1 MLIEKIGIFILFLGP
16 LVFFHELGHFF
27 FARLFGV
34 RVEVFSI
41 GFGPKILKVKRGDTE
56 YAVSL
61 IPLGGY
67 VKMYGDDP
75 LNKDA
80 IPEDQREFS
89 FTFKGKWARF
99 WIVMGGPL
107 ANFIMAYVIFF
118 SLFMIGERLP
128 ELKVGVLPNVSTLY
142 ESGVRSGDVIKK
154 VNGKEVFNP
163 SDIVLEG
170 DDLIKTMT
178 VERMGDDQIVTLN
191 MTGEEFIQEFIKFPP
206 SLRSAILV
214 DAKGNKYALSSEQG
228 KMNWDISYD
237 QIQQS
242 WTPSTPLYLYPL
254 KIDSS
259 EVTLQD
265 GNHEVNLEKERKL
278 VFPNY
283 KSLNKALTDNG
294 FKTLDLTV
302 KSIKANSPAEKSGIK
317 KGDVIISLEGVKI
330 YSFEDLG
337 QNLQK
342 IKTATVKVSAWR
354 NGEIKNFDVKPEIV
368 NQNGEVLK
376 LIGVYSGG
384 VFQPLKFI
392 ETKSKGFASSLG
404 LSFVRTWETI
414 IKTLEGFK
422 KLVMAEVSFKTI
434 GGPLA
439 IGKVA
444 SDSFNTSMSYFFQ
457 LMALISVNL
466 GVINLFPIP
475 VLDGGHIMFIILEIL
490 NRGPISR
497 RKMEI
502 AQQVG
507 LSLLLMLMVGAIF
520 NDFSRFF

>member
-41 GFGPKILKVKRGDTE
+41 GFGPKILKFKKGDTE
-56 YAVSL
+56 YAISL

-80 IPEDQREFS
+80 IPEDQRKFS

-118 SLFMIGERLP
+118 SLFMAGERLP
-128 ELKVGVLPNVSTLY
+128 ELKVGVLPKVSALY
-142 ESGVRSGDVIKK
+142 ESGIRSGDVIKK
-154 VNGKEVFNP
+154 VNGEEVFNP
-163 SDIVLEG
+163 SDIILEG

-178 VERMGDDQIVTLN
+178 IGRMGQEHIVTLN
-191 MTGEEFIQEFIKFPP
+191 MTGEDFIEEFVKFPP
-206 SLRSAILV
+206 TLRSSVLV
-214 DAKGNKYALSSEQG
+214 DAKGNKFALSSEKG

-242 WTPSTPLYLYPL
+242 WTPTTTLYLYPAKL
-254 KIDSS
+254 DSS
-259 EVTLQD
+259 EITLKGKEQ
-265 GNHEVNLEKERKL
+265 EVNFEKERTL
-278 VFPNY
+278 TFANY
-283 KSLNKALTDNG
+283 ESLDKALTDNG
-294 FKTLDLTV
+294 YKTLDLAV
-302 KSIKANSPAEKSGIK
+302 KSIKMKSPADKAGIK
-317 KGDVIISLEGVKI
+317 QGDVIVSLEGIEI

-342 IKTATVKVSAWR
+342 TKTESVKVSLWR
-354 NGEIKNFDVKPEIV
+354 DGEIKNFDIKPEV
-368 NQNGEVLK
+368 MNQNGQVIK

-392 ETKSKGFASSLG
+392 ETKSKGFFPAIG
-404 LSFVRTWETI
+404 QSFVRTWETI
-414 IKTLEGFK
+414 VKTLEGFK

-475 VLDGGHIMFIILEIL
+475 VLDGGHIMFIFLEIL

>member
-1 MLIEKIGIFILFLGP
+1 MLIEKVAIFILFLGP
-16 LVFFHELGHFF
+16 LVFFHELGHFL

-41 GFGPKILKVKRGDTE
+41 GFGPKILKFKKGDTE
-56 YAVSL
+56 YAISL

-80 IPEDQREFS
+80 IPEDQRQFS

-118 SLFMIGERLP
+118 SLFMAGEKLP
-128 ELKVGVLPNVSTLY
+128 ELKVGVLPQVSTLY
-142 ESGVRSGDVIKK
+142 ESGIRSGDVIKK
-154 VNGKEVFNP
+154 VNGEDVYNP

-178 VERMGDDQIVTLN
+178 VQRMGSEKKITLN
-191 MTGEEFIQEFIKFPP
+191 MTGEAFIEEFVKFPP
-206 SLRSAILV
+206 TLRSPVVV
-214 DAKGNKYALSSEQG
+214 DSKGNKFALSTQKG
-228 KMNWDISYD
+228 KMDWNISYD
-237 QIQQS
+237 QINQS
-242 WTPSTPLYLYPL
+242 WTPETILYAYPT
-254 KIDSS
+254 KIENS
-259 EVTLQD
+259 EITLSEKD
-265 GNHEVNLEKERKL
+265 NEVNFEKERRL
-278 VFPNY
+278 DFANFE
-283 KSLNKALTDNG
+283 SLDKALSDKG
-294 FKTLDLTV
+294 FKSIDLLV
-302 KSIKANSPAEKSGIK
+302 KSIKMKSPADKAGIK
-317 KGDVIISLEGVKI
+317 QGDIITSLEGVEI
-330 YSFEDLG
+330 FSFEDLG

-342 IKTATVKVSAWR
+342 TKTDSVKVSVWR
-354 NGEIKNFDVKPEIV
+354 DGKVMDFNITPEV
-368 NQNGEVLK
+368 MNQNGQVIK

-384 VFQPLKFI
+384 IFQPLKFI
-392 ETKSKGFASSLG
+392 ETKSKGIAQAAVQSV
-404 LSFVRTWETI
+404 VRTWDTI

-422 KLVMAEVSFKTI
+422 KLVTAEVSFKTI

-475 VLDGGHIMFIILEIL
+475 VLDGGHIMFIFLEIL

-507 LSLLLMLMVGAIF
+507 LSLLLMLMVGTIF